1 MKRQLITLGLACA
14 SVGLFAASVQAQE
27 YRIETKVPFAFNVRD
42 KTCPAGVYDIQAAS
56 MTNFETVHNLKGK
69 CSLFVNSRRFLS
81 EPSGRQPR
89 LVFRRYGQTYFLSRI
104 WNGKGTGSTVPVS
117 SREKRLQE
125 ATPPSEIATTVID
138 GVVGQ

>member
-1 MKRQLITLGLACA
+1 MKRQWITLGLACA

-27 YRIETKVPFAFNVRD
+27 YRIETKIPFAFNVRD
-42 KTCPAGVYDIQAAS
+42 RACPAGVYEVQAAS
-56 MTNFETVHNLKGK
+56 MTSYETVHNLKGK

-104 WNGKGTGSTVPVS
+104 WNGKGTGSTLPVS

-125 ATPPSEIATTVID
+125 ATPPSEVATTVID